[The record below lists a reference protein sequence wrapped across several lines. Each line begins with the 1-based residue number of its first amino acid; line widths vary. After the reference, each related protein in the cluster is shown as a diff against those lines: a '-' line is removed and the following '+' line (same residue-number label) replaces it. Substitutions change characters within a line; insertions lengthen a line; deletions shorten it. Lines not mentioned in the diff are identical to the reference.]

1 MMQKMAMTS
10 DGDIP
15 PKVDEESRAM
25 NGAADA
31 PTLMTPRVLIPFLIV
46 TLIWGSTW
54 FVIRDGLGEVPAVWS
69 VTYRFVIASLGMAA
83 LLLWRKESFALDRQG
98 WMLAVMIGFT
108 QFVINYNFVYGAE
121 HYITSG
127 LVAVVFALLI
137 IPNALLSKLIV
148 KTRLSPAF
156 LIGAAIAIV
165 GVSLLLIHEYRTA
178 EAVGGLAG
186 GGAVIKGIGF
196 TLVAVFAASTSNVV
210 QQLDS
215 ARRQNVF
222 ALDGWSMA
230 IGAMID
236 GLFALATQGPPPF
249 PSDARYWAGVSYLA
263 LAGST
268 LTFPL
273 YYGIIRAVGAGQAA
287 WSSVLIPV
295 VAMLIS
301 TLLEGYIW
309 TPLAIAGSLLVALGL
324 ILAVRG
330 KNA

>member
-222 ALDGWSMA
+222 ALVGWSMA